1 MINLIGK
8 LLSACAGF
16 SWTWEFGVTSLIF
29 FGESEYPSIENDD
42 N

>member
-16 SWTWEFGVTSLIF
+16 SWWWETGFTSLLL
-29 FGESEYPSIENDD
+29 FGETSYPSKEK
-42 N
+42 

>member
-16 SWTWEFGVTSLIF
+16 SWWWEASSTSFIF
-29 FGESEYPSIENDD
+29 FGEIPYPTKDEE
-42 N
+42 

>member
-8 LLSACAGF
+8 LLTACAGF
-16 SWTWEFGVTSLIF
+16 SWTFWENTASVLF
-29 FGESEYPSIENDD
+29 FGESKYPSDD

>member
-16 SWTWEFGVTSLIF
+16 SWIWESGLTSLLL
-29 FGESEYPSIENDD
+29 FGEIEYPTQEEE
-42 N
+42 